1 MFKSTNLKV
10 FEGGGESKEEPIQ
23 YSQNLIRLPMPEEVG
38 EPYGSGS
45 SVTRLYLKSDTF
57 DFRYRHNNV

>member
-1 MFKSTNLKV
+1 MQSIAKFDTVTNA
-10 FEGGGESKEEPIQ
+10 
-23 YSQNLIRLPMPEEVG
+23 EEVG